1 MNVGWIL
8 YCSEIRENWTLCF
21 RFLHLHKFISN
32 SSQKWHKLIQ
42 SGTKFTLL
50 LKLLLWNVS
59 GVTRRQI
66 GLVVYNLNELI
77 CNYSLCLPFFSKVKN
92 VVFLPAGNFS
102 STIQQRLI
110 LQTFF
115 SLLNQ
120 SQHTCHITADRILK
134 CQTNYF
140 SMMPTFVSASPSV
153 TGLFFAEDNRRRG
166 KEQITGSTRNTNG
179 WWILSLWYWYFGSL
193 EHIATLVIQ
202 KPISTKPTGPD
213 SHCC

>member
-1 MNVGWIL
+1 MLDGFFTTVRS
-8 YCSEIRENWTLCF
+8 SEKTGPYPSDF
-21 RFLHLHKFISN
+21 YTFTN
-32 SSQKWHKLIQ
+32 SSQTPHKKWHKLIQ
-42 SGTKFTLL
+42 SETKFTLL
-50 LKLLLWNVS
+50 LKLLLWNLP

-66 GLVVYNLNELI
+66 GLVVYNLNEII
-77 CNYSLCLPFFSKVKN
+77 CNYSLWCLAFLSKVKN

-102 STIQQRLI
+102 STIQQHLI
-110 LQTFF
+110 LQTLF

-134 CQTNYF
+134 YHMNYF
-140 SMMPTFVSASPSV
+140 SMMPTFVSASFPV
-153 TGLFFAEDNRRRG
+153 TELFSAEDNRRRG
-166 KEQITGSTRNTNG
+166 KDQITGWTQNSNG
-179 WWILSLWYWYFGSL
+179 WWILSLWDLGSL

>member
-1 MNVGWIL
+1 MDLLEKKNGTTGQSTKKGNLIRSRFMNVGWIL
-8 YCSEIRENWTLCF
+8 YRSEIRENWTF
-21 RFLHLHKFISN
+21 RFLH

-66 GLVVYNLNELI
+66 SLVVYNLNKLI

-102 STIQQRLI
+102 STIQQHLI

-134 CQTNYF
+134 CHTNYF

-153 TGLFFAEDNRRRG
+153 TEFL
-166 KEQITGSTRNTNG
+166 
-179 WWILSLWYWYFGSL
+179 
-193 EHIATLVIQ
+193 Q
-202 KPISTKPTGPD
+202 KTTEEEVKSR
-213 SHCC
+213 